1 MFRIGEFSRL
11 SMVPVSALRYYDTI
25 GLLTPAVVDEAT
37 GYRYYEAAQLP
48 VLNRILALKDLGFS
62 LDEIGDVLAEHLGP
76 AELRGMLVLKRTE
89 IGRRVAEDQA
99 RLARVEARL
108 HLIEKE
114 GAMPDKEVVVK
125 TLDPLHGLAAREVV
139 PSTEGLGG
147 LIQDAIAGVFHAGL
161 QLSAGPVVIYH
172 DLEFTPDAI
181 DTEVVCPVGAYDG
194 GPLETPAGRKLVMQ
208 TVEGGLAAVIV
219 HVGPYEELAGTYQAL
234 GAWIEQHGY
243 RIAGPVQETY
253 LTGPD
258 EPGPPVTEIRMPIAE
273 V

>member
-1 MFRIGEFSRL
+1 MFRIGEFSRV

-25 GLLTPAVVDEAT
+25 GLLAPAVVDEAS

-48 VLNRILALKDLGFS
+48 TLNRILALKDLGLS

-89 IGRRVAEDQA
+89 IGRRVTEVQA
-99 RLARVEARL
+99 QLARVEARL

-114 GAMPDKEVVVK
+114 GAMPDQEVIVK
-125 TLDPLHGLAAREVV
+125 TIEALHGLAVREVV
-139 PSTEGLGG
+139 PSTEGIGE
-147 LIQDAIAGVFHAGL
+147 LIQDAIAGVFRGGR
-161 QLSAGPVVIYH
+161 QLTAGPVVVYH
-172 DLEFTPDAI
+172 DLEFSPDAI
-181 DTEVVCPVGAYDG
+181 DTEVVCPVGAYEG

-208 TVEGGLAAVIV
+208 TVDGGLAAVIV
-219 HVGPYEELAGTYQAL
+219 HVGPYEELAGTYQTL
-234 GAWIEQHGY
+234 GAWIETHGY
-243 RIAGPVQETY
+243 HISGPVQETY

-258 EPGPPVTEIRMPIAE
+258 EPGPPVTEIRMPVAQ